1 MESQPEMFTGGAG
14 LSDFPNVFLTRADAE
29 AARNVHGRSRLV
41 RFSKCFSDKGGC
53 RAARNIHGRS
63 RLVRFSKCFSDKG
76 EWRASHK
83 WPLAEQACQIF
94 QMFF

>member
-29 AARNVHGRSRLV
+29 PAINV
-41 RFSKCFSDKGGC
+41 
-53 RAARNIHGRS
+53 HGRS

-76 EWRASHK
+76 EWRAARNVHGRSRLVRFSK
-83 WPLAEQACQIF
+83 CFFDKGGWRASQKCSRAEQACQIF